1 MGIIIFLISISFAR
15 ESLFRATPR
24 TEVSVPSARGNE
36 VAQKPVPKQPPR
48 KAVSTSVRGNLDKE
62 ILVISKYKVEDS
74 AEITP
79 KERVGLKFKGLRVG
93 EVLSAEITEE
103 VTVYPD
109 SKTPVR
115 ATVSSGK
122 LKGAILVGEATLE
135 KNSKKV
141 LINFKQIRQN
151 KGEDLY
157 QLAGY
162 SLIEGE
168 YHSNEKKFF
177 IAEFLSAAAAGIAD
191 ASINRSQNVLGNYVE
206 EPSLDTTG
214 KKALGA
220 ALNKSAERLAE
231 KQRSA
236 PEFTVV
242 GEVTGISILITDQP
256 STL

>member
-1 MGIIIFLISISFAR
+1 MSAAFAR
-15 ESLFRATPR
+15 ESLYEKPKVAEATIVAKPLP
-24 TEVSVPSARGNE
+24 VVARGARSSALVE
-36 VAQKPVPKQPPR
+36 AKRPS
-48 KAVSTSVRGNLDKE
+48 VSLKGNLDSE
-62 ILVISKYKVEDS
+62 ILVSSRYRVEDS
-74 AEITP
+74 SEIIP
-79 KERVGLKFKGLRVG
+79 KERIGLKFKGLRVG
-93 EVLSAEITEE
+93 EVLTAEITEE
-103 VTVYPD
+103 VTVYPE

-115 ATVSSGK
+115 AVVTAGR
-122 LKGAILVGEATLE
+122 LKDALLVGEATLE

-141 LINFKQIRQN
+141 LINFKQFRLA
-151 KGEDLY
+151 KGEELY

-177 IAEFLSAAAAGIAD
+177 LAEFLSAAAAGVAD

-214 KKALGA
+214 KRALGA

-236 PEFTVV
+236 PEFTVIE
-242 GEVTGISILITDQP
+242 GMTEISILITDQP
-256 STL
+256 SAI